1 MPREFVKCLFNVCS
15 PAGMSSHLR
24 IGELSRRTAVAPELL
39 RAWERRYGLL
49 QPARST
55 GGYRLYSEEDV
66 ERVRAMQVHL
76 AGGLSA
82 AEAATLARDASPA
95 QGQAPRGAETLA
107 ALQAALDV
115 FDGTAAHAVL
125 DQALSELTLDAVLGQ
140 IVLPYLAALGARWE
154 RGEASIAQEHFASSL
169 LRGRLL
175 GLARG
180 WDRGTGPR
188 AILAC
193 APHELHDLPLIV
205 FGLALRERGWRIT
218 YLGGDTPVETVAE
231 AARKL
236 EPELVV
242 ISSSV
247 GGRLGE
253 SLTGL
258 RRLVKT
264 APLALAGPGA
274 AKVNVRA
281 RVLPDDPLTEAD
293 RLTEEQRATAP
304 RR

>member
-1 MPREFVKCLFNVCS
+1 MSVEFVKCLFRVCYTAS
-15 PAGMSSHLR
+15 MSSHLR

-82 AEAATLARDASPA
+82 AEAATLARVASPA
-95 QGQAPRGAETLA
+95 RGQAPRGAETLA

-154 RGEASIAQEHFASSL
+154 RREASIAQEHFASSL

-264 APLALAGPGA
+264 TPLALAGPGA

-293 RLTEEQRATAP
+293 RLTEEQRATAS